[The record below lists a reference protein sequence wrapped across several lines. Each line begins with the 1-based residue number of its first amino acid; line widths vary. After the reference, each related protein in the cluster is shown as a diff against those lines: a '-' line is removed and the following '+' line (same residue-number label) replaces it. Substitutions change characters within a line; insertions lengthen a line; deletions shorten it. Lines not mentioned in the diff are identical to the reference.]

1 VAGDA
6 LLATVRDGAAAA
18 VAAFAF
24 AAAAAVL
31 IGDLVALFLSGV
43 VVSVA
48 GAVLAAVWWCY
59 RRRSHAL
66 PWA

>member
-1 VAGDA
+1 LAGDV

-18 VAAFAF
+18 VAAVAF
-24 AAAAAVL
+24 AAAGTIL
-31 IGDLVALFLSGV
+31 IGDLVAILLSGG

-48 GAVLAAVWWCY
+48 GARLAASGSH
-59 RRRSHAL
+59 RRWVHVF